1 MKCGEDESTKRNQCT
16 VHERENKCQYQCGKM
31 KDARKRR
38 TEAPGLDEFWEY
50 SAGPGYGKRIK
61 QHCNVQFLQQIF
73 RPMAEKRPAAQPPA
87 QSASQPQPAHADTP
101 QIAVLSFNSVQIE
114 VDTLGP
120 EMGVPERPEHHE
132 RTNSGIPSGPMS
144 FLHAFETRCK

>member
-61 QHCNVQFLQQIF
+61 QHYNVEQ
-73 RPMAEKRPAAQPPA
+73 R
-87 QSASQPQPAHADTP
+87 
-101 QIAVLSFNSVQIE
+101 V
-114 VDTLGP
+114 TLGK
-120 EMGVPERPEHHE
+120 
-132 RTNSGIPSGPMS
+132 MS
-144 FLHAFETRCK
+144 VRSLDAKSVGGCREKCE